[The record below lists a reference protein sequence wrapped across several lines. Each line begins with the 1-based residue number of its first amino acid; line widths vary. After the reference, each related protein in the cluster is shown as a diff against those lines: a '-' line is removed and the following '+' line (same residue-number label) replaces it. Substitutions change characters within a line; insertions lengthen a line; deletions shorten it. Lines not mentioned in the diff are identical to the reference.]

1 MDIAFIFQ
9 SHQTQ
14 HDSTHDPNVRFGI
27 LQSRISKGTFG
38 GVALL
43 FGGLVAA
50 GSDSGDLSFW
60 GG

>member
-1 MDIAFIFQ
+1 MYIAFIFQ

-14 HDSTHDPNVRFGI
+14 HDTTHDPNVGFGI

-38 GVALL
+38 RVAVL